1 MPAGAFLF
9 SGPMKMTEVDLQE
22 QLENVR
28 LQLLEAIAELPDEA
42 LLAPG
47 AVGEWSIRD
56 LLFLLTAWEAELV
69 TGLMQIKQR
78 KQPKRLLDALADRAG
93 YEKAQIQIALDRGL
107 DPIFDDLQR
116 VRLELEDWVAQF
128 DDRELNDRRRYSWL
142 PARPLWTLIAE
153 TSYQNEEQYLPAVEL
168 FAHKWSAA
176 PYVPLGEIEV
186 SGK

>member
-1 MPAGAFLF
+1 
-9 SGPMKMTEVDLQE
+9 MTESDLQE

-47 AVGEWSIRD
+47 AAGEWSIRD
-56 LLFLLTAWEAELV
+56 LLFLLTAWDAELV
-69 TGLMQIKQR
+69 TGLMQIKQK

-93 YEKAQIQIALDRGL
+93 YESAQLQIARKREL
-107 DPIFDDLQR
+107 DPIFDDFQR
-116 VRLELEDWVAQF
+116 VRLELEDWIAQF
-128 DDRELNDRRRYSWL
+128 SDRDLSDPRAYPWL
-142 PARPLWTLIAE
+142 PERPLWSLIAE
-153 TSYQNEEQYLPAVEL
+153 TSFQNEERHLPAVEA
-168 FAHKWSAA
+168 FAHAWLAV